1 MTFLS
6 TNEVICPNQLN
17 NRLLY
22 IKKKVRYKT
31 AKKMHKSSWS
41 TIGFGHSFDRVLM
54 RSDIHD
60 WDTWYFSDSPLQI
73 LITSADNVHS
83 MLLDSFYNA
92 VIGVGSFMVTF
103 KSLKS
108 GIFGNFQ
115 SYSVLDSELFE
126 FRNDTVG
133 NVWDALT
140 QETIH

>member
-1 MTFLS
+1 
-6 TNEVICPNQLN
+6 
-17 NRLLY
+17 
-22 IKKKVRYKT
+22 
-31 AKKMHKSSWS
+31 MHKSSWS
-41 TIGFGHSFDRVLM
+41 TIGFGHSFDCVLM

-60 WDTWYFSDSPLQI
+60 WDTWYFSHSPLQV
-73 LITSADNVHS
+73 LITSAYNVHS

-115 SYSVLDSELFE
+115 GDSILDSEFFE
-126 FRNDTVG
+126 FRNDTIG
-133 NVWDALT
+133 DVWDALT